1 MIIVDTH
8 AWIWWVSKPTKLGRK
23 ARSKIERAT
32 EIGLSAI
39 SVWEAAMLVGRGR
52 LRLDR
57 SVGEWLREALA
68 VDRLR
73 VLPIDSGVALTA
85 ATFGD
90 AIHSDPADRLI
101 VATALEM
108 SAPLV
113 TKDAVIAGAGIVR
126 CIW

>member
-85 ATFGD
+85 ATFAH